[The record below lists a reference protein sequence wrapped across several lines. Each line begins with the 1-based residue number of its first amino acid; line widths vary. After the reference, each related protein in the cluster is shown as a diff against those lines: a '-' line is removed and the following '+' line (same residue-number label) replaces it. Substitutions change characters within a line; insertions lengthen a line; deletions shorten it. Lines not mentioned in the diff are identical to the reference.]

1 MRTSRSAISMAA
13 RMPIMAGN
21 WKMNTDIESA
31 TKLATDLVEQTKD
44 LDHSK
49 VEVCV
54 IPPYPFLTD
63 IKRIIDGTG
72 IKLGAQNAFSENA
85 GAFTGAVSAPM
96 LKSVGC
102 EYVLVG
108 HSERRAIF
116 GDSDGEINH
125 IVERI
130 QEANMIPVLCIGET
144 KEEYELGLNE
154 EICTLQLSK
163 DLKGLSKEAVSKLVI
178 AYEPVWA
185 IGTGLT
191 ATPEIAQSVHAA
203 IRKWLRRQYGN
214 EIADGIRIQYGG
226 SVTPES
232 VDALMKCPD
241 IDGALVGGASLKPD
255 SFSRI
260 AKFEA

>member
-1 MRTSRSAISMAA
+1 
-13 RMPIMAGN
+13 
-21 WKMNTDIESA
+21 
-31 TKLATDLVEQTKD
+31 
-44 LDHSK
+44 
-49 VEVCV
+49 
-54 IPPYPFLTD
+54 
-63 IKRIIDGTG
+63 
-72 IKLGAQNAFSENA
+72 
-85 GAFTGAVSAPM
+85 M

-125 IVERI
+125 IVEKI

-191 ATPEIAQSVHAA
+191 ATNDQVEIAHEVIRNF
-203 IRKWLRRQYGN
+203 IRKNFKNSNHIHIL
-214 EIADGIRIQYGG
+214 YGG
-226 SVTPES
+226 SVNS
-232 VDALMKCPD
+232 GNAKSLIQIKGVDGFL
-241 IDGALVGGASLKPD
+241 IGGASLD
-255 SFSRI
+255 AESFASI
-260 AKFEA
+260 INIVDQFQEN